1 MRISDWSSDVCSS
14 DLPFFEAGDGAV
26 AELARLGEIAGA
38 LRLIE
43 LAARGVELFL
53 DLRLGVDL
61 VLLGLPLL
69 RQFGRLLFE
78 IGEFGMARGEPVLRR
93 GVAFLAEGR
102 FLYLHLDDAAVQ
114 ALDRLGLRFHFPPA
128 WVPRLV

>member
-26 AELARLGEIAGA
+26 AELARLGEIARA

-53 DLRLGVDL
+53 DLHLGVDL
-61 VLLGLPLL
+61 VPLGLPLL
-69 RQFGRLLFE
+69 RQFGRLLFQ
-78 IGEFGMARGEPVLRR
+78 IGAFGLERGAPLLLR
-93 GVAFLAEGR
+93 GVAFLAATP
-102 FLYLHLDDAAVQ
+102 YLSLLLDHAARW
-114 ALDRLGLRFHFPPA
+114 APTPTGL
-128 WVPRLV
+128 